1 MFLIIRNNYIIYYIM
16 ENYRNYQGSGGTG
29 RSGVRRSGVRRSGVR
44 RSGGGY
50 RKPVVRQTSTS
61 NTLGG
66 GPWWGWG
73 YGYYWPYYYP
83 YFEYNPFYIPY
94 EVEVVEV
101 EKKVEKKV
109 ENFESVKYVYPE
121 FLK

>member
-1 MFLIIRNNYIIYYIM
+1 M
-16 ENYRNYQGSGGTG
+16 EHFRNYQGGGTQG
-29 RSGVRRSGVRRSGVR
+29 GGSRRIGGSGIR

-50 RKPVVRQTSTS
+50 RRPVVRQTSTS
-61 NTLGG
+61 HTLGG
-66 GPWWGWG
+66 TGGAPWWGWG
-73 YGYYWPYYYP
+73 YGYYWPYDYP
-83 YFEYNPFYIPY
+83 YFEYNPFYVPY

-101 EKKVEKKV
+101 DKKKKVEKSV